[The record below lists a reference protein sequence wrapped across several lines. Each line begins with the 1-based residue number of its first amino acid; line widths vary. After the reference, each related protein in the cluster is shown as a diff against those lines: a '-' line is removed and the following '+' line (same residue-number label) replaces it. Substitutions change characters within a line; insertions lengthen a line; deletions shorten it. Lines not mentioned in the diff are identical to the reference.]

1 MLEKYKLENGAT
13 VLLDHVD
20 GVRSAS
26 IGLWF
31 RAGSRD
37 ETPKEAG
44 AAHFIEHMLFKG
56 TASLSSAELAGRMD
70 DIGAEANAFTSRDC
84 TNYYMRVLDKR
95 MPEAAELLADML
107 FNSRFDE
114 GDMSTERGVI
124 LDEMRMY
131 EDMPDDV
138 ANEMLVRTCFPGALG
153 APVLGS
159 RESVEALT
167 RSGLLGF
174 KSRHYAGPGTVLAVS
189 GRFDDGDASALADRL
204 AALPAEPAA
213 APERAEY
220 TPGIALEG
228 RDTEQNQLLLAFPG
242 ITYGSGERPA
252 MAIMNT
258 ILGGSASSRLYTRLR
273 DELGLCYDLESF
285 DMTYA
290 DTGLVGIGAATSAGN
305 EQRALREITD
315 GLRRFLDEG
324 PSDSE
329 LARKGPGRVR
339 RGDCAREHAGA
350 YAPDGAERALPR
362 PRGQHRRGGGALQC
376 RHAGGRAGLRPA
388 HLRLLA
394 PVRCGAG
401 QGARPGRV
409 RGAASAVRNKQS
421 RAGWEKLP
429 PGAA

>member
-37 ETPKEAG
+37 ETPQEAG

-174 KSRHYAGPGTVLAVS
+174 KSRHYTGPGTVLAVS

-329 LARKGPGRVR
+329 LARAKAQAESGAVIALESTLARMRRMGQSELFLGRVDSIDEVVERYNAVTREDVLDFAR
-339 RGDCAREHAGA
+339 RTFDFSRLSVAALGKVRAREEYEA
-350 YAPDGAERALPR
+350 
-362 PRGQHRRGGGALQC
+362 
-376 RHAGGRAGLRPA
+376 
-388 HLRLLA
+388 LRLL
-394 PVRCGAG
+394 
-401 QGARPGRV
+401 
-409 RGAASAVRNKQS
+409 
-421 RAGWEKLP
+421 
-429 PGAA
+429 

>member
-37 ETPKEAG
+37 ETPQEAG

-290 DTGLVGIGAATSAGN
+290 DTGLVGIGAATIAGN

-329 LARKGPGRVR
+329 LARAKAQAESGAVIALESTLARMRRMGQSELFLGRVDSIDEVVERYNAVTREDVLDFAR
-339 RGDCAREHAGA
+339 RTFDFSRLSVAALGKVRAREEYEA
-350 YAPDGAERALPR
+350 
-362 PRGQHRRGGGALQC
+362 
-376 RHAGGRAGLRPA
+376 
-388 HLRLLA
+388 LRLL
-394 PVRCGAG
+394 
-401 QGARPGRV
+401 
-409 RGAASAVRNKQS
+409 
-421 RAGWEKLP
+421 
-429 PGAA
+429 

>member
-37 ETPKEAG
+37 ETPQEAG

-159 RESVEALT
+159 RESVETLT

-329 LARKGPGRVR
+329 LARAKAQAESGAVIALESTLARMRRMGQSELFLGRVDSIDEVVERYNAVTREDVLDFAR
-339 RGDCAREHAGA
+339 RTFDFSRLSVAALGKVRAREEYEA
-350 YAPDGAERALPR
+350 
-362 PRGQHRRGGGALQC
+362 
-376 RHAGGRAGLRPA
+376 
-388 HLRLLA
+388 LRLL
-394 PVRCGAG
+394 
-401 QGARPGRV
+401 
-409 RGAASAVRNKQS
+409 
-421 RAGWEKLP
+421 
-429 PGAA
+429 

>member
-1 MLEKYKLENGAT
+1 MLEKYKLKNGAT

-37 ETPKEAG
+37 ETPQEAG

-213 APERAEY
+213 APELAEY

-329 LARKGPGRVR
+329 LARAKAQAESGAVIALESTLARMRRMGQSELFLGRVDSIDEVVERYNAVTREDVLDFAR
-339 RGDCAREHAGA
+339 RTFDFSRLSVAALGKVRAREEYEA
-350 YAPDGAERALPR
+350 
-362 PRGQHRRGGGALQC
+362 
-376 RHAGGRAGLRPA
+376 
-388 HLRLLA
+388 LRLL
-394 PVRCGAG
+394 
-401 QGARPGRV
+401 
-409 RGAASAVRNKQS
+409 
-421 RAGWEKLP
+421 
-429 PGAA
+429 

>member
-1 MLEKYKLENGAT
+1 MLEKYKLKNGAT

-37 ETPKEAG
+37 ETPQEAG

-114 GDMSTERGVI
+114 GDMDTERGVI

-329 LARKGPGRVR
+329 LARAKAQAESGAVIALESTLARMRRMGQSELFLGRVDSIDEVVERYNAVTREDVLDFAR
-339 RGDCAREHAGA
+339 RTFDFSRLSVAALGKVRAREEYEA
-350 YAPDGAERALPR
+350 
-362 PRGQHRRGGGALQC
+362 
-376 RHAGGRAGLRPA
+376 
-388 HLRLLA
+388 LRLL
-394 PVRCGAG
+394 
-401 QGARPGRV
+401 
-409 RGAASAVRNKQS
+409 
-421 RAGWEKLP
+421 
-429 PGAA
+429 

>member
-13 VLLDHVD
+13 VLLDHVE

-37 ETPKEAG
+37 ETPQEAG

-114 GDMSTERGVI
+114 GDMDTERGVI

-329 LARKGPGRVR
+329 LARAKAQAESGAVIALESTLARMRRMGQSELFLGRVDSIDEVVERYNAVTREDVLDFAR
-339 RGDCAREHAGA
+339 RTFDFSRLSVAALGKVRAREEYEA
-350 YAPDGAERALPR
+350 
-362 PRGQHRRGGGALQC
+362 
-376 RHAGGRAGLRPA
+376 
-388 HLRLLA
+388 LRLL
-394 PVRCGAG
+394 
-401 QGARPGRV
+401 
-409 RGAASAVRNKQS
+409 
-421 RAGWEKLP
+421 
-429 PGAA
+429 

>member
-37 ETPKEAG
+37 ETPQEAG

-159 RESVEALT
+159 RESVDELT

-329 LARKGPGRVR
+329 LARAKAQAESGAVIALESTLARMRRMGQSELFLGRVDSIDEVVERYNAVTREDVLDFAR
-339 RGDCAREHAGA
+339 RTFDFSRLSVAALGKVRAREEYEA
-350 YAPDGAERALPR
+350 
-362 PRGQHRRGGGALQC
+362 
-376 RHAGGRAGLRPA
+376 
-388 HLRLLA
+388 LRLL
-394 PVRCGAG
+394 
-401 QGARPGRV
+401 
-409 RGAASAVRNKQS
+409 
-421 RAGWEKLP
+421 
-429 PGAA
+429 

>member
-1 MLEKYKLENGAT
+1 MLEKYKLKNGAT

-37 ETPKEAG
+37 ETPQEAG

-290 DTGLVGIGAATSAGN
+290 DTGLVGIGAATRAGN

-329 LARKGPGRVR
+329 LARAKAQAESGAVIALESTLARMRRMGQSELFLGRVDSIDEVVERYNAVTREDVLDFAR
-339 RGDCAREHAGA
+339 RTFDFSRLSVAALGKVRAREEYEA
-350 YAPDGAERALPR
+350 
-362 PRGQHRRGGGALQC
+362 
-376 RHAGGRAGLRPA
+376 
-388 HLRLLA
+388 LRLL
-394 PVRCGAG
+394 
-401 QGARPGRV
+401 
-409 RGAASAVRNKQS
+409 
-421 RAGWEKLP
+421 
-429 PGAA
+429 

>member
-37 ETPKEAG
+37 ETPQEAG

-329 LARKGPGRVR
+329 LARAKAQAESGAVIALESTLARMRRMGQSELFLGRVDSIDEVVERYNAVTREDVLDFAR
-339 RGDCAREHAGA
+339 RTFDFSRLSVAALGKVRAREEYEA
-350 YAPDGAERALPR
+350 
-362 PRGQHRRGGGALQC
+362 
-376 RHAGGRAGLRPA
+376 
-388 HLRLLA
+388 LRLL
-394 PVRCGAG
+394 
-401 QGARPGRV
+401 
-409 RGAASAVRNKQS
+409 
-421 RAGWEKLP
+421 
-429 PGAA
+429 

>member
-1 MLEKYKLENGAT
+1 MLEKYKLKNGAT

-37 ETPKEAG
+37 ETPQEAG

-107 FNSRFDE
+107 FNSRFDV

-329 LARKGPGRVR
+329 LARAKAQAESGAVIALESTLARMRRMGQSELFLGRVDSIDEVVERYNAVTREDVLDFAR
-339 RGDCAREHAGA
+339 RTFDFSRLSVAALGKVRAREEYEA
-350 YAPDGAERALPR
+350 
-362 PRGQHRRGGGALQC
+362 
-376 RHAGGRAGLRPA
+376 
-388 HLRLLA
+388 LRLL
-394 PVRCGAG
+394 
-401 QGARPGRV
+401 
-409 RGAASAVRNKQS
+409 
-421 RAGWEKLP
+421 
-429 PGAA
+429 

>member
-37 ETPKEAG
+37 ETPQEAG

-114 GDMSTERGVI
+114 GDMDTERGVI

-159 RESVEALT
+159 RESVEELT

-204 AALPAEPAA
+204 AALPAEPAE

-329 LARKGPGRVR
+329 LARAKAQAESGAVIALESTLARMRRMGQSELFLGLVDSIDEVVERYNAVTREDVLDFARRTFDFSRLSVAALGKVR
-339 RGDCAREHAGA
+339 AREEYEA
-350 YAPDGAERALPR
+350 
-362 PRGQHRRGGGALQC
+362 
-376 RHAGGRAGLRPA
+376 
-388 HLRLLA
+388 LRLL
-394 PVRCGAG
+394 
-401 QGARPGRV
+401 
-409 RGAASAVRNKQS
+409 
-421 RAGWEKLP
+421 
-429 PGAA
+429 

>member
-37 ETPKEAG
+37 ETPQEAG

-107 FNSRFDE
+107 FNSRFDV

-329 LARKGPGRVR
+329 LARAKAQAESGAVIALESTLARMRRMGQSELFLGRVDSIDEVVERYNAVTREDVLDFAR
-339 RGDCAREHAGA
+339 RTFDFSRLSVAALGKVRAREEYEA
-350 YAPDGAERALPR
+350 
-362 PRGQHRRGGGALQC
+362 
-376 RHAGGRAGLRPA
+376 
-388 HLRLLA
+388 LRLL
-394 PVRCGAG
+394 
-401 QGARPGRV
+401 
-409 RGAASAVRNKQS
+409 
-421 RAGWEKLP
+421 
-429 PGAA
+429 

>member
-1 MLEKYKLENGAT
+1 MLEKYKLENGVT

-37 ETPKEAG
+37 ETPQQAG

-329 LARKGPGRVR
+329 LARAKAQAESGAVIALESTLARMRRMGQSELFLGRVDSIDEVVERYNAVTREDVLDFAR
-339 RGDCAREHAGA
+339 RTFDFSRLSVAALGKVRAREEYEA
-350 YAPDGAERALPR
+350 
-362 PRGQHRRGGGALQC
+362 
-376 RHAGGRAGLRPA
+376 
-388 HLRLLA
+388 LRLL
-394 PVRCGAG
+394 
-401 QGARPGRV
+401 
-409 RGAASAVRNKQS
+409 
-421 RAGWEKLP
+421 
-429 PGAA
+429 

>member
-37 ETPKEAG
+37 ETPQEAG

-107 FNSRFDE
+107 FNSRFDV

-174 KSRHYAGPGTVLAVS
+174 KSRHYTGPGTVLAVS

-242 ITYGSGERPA
+242 ITYGSDERPA

-305 EQRALREITD
+305 ERRALREITD

-329 LARKGPGRVR
+329 LARAKAQAESGAVIALESTLARMRRMGQSELFLGRVDSIDEVVERYNAVTREDVLDFAR
-339 RGDCAREHAGA
+339 RTFDFSRLSVAALGKVRAREEYEA
-350 YAPDGAERALPR
+350 
-362 PRGQHRRGGGALQC
+362 
-376 RHAGGRAGLRPA
+376 
-388 HLRLLA
+388 LRLL
-394 PVRCGAG
+394 
-401 QGARPGRV
+401 
-409 RGAASAVRNKQS
+409 
-421 RAGWEKLP
+421 
-429 PGAA
+429 

>member
-1 MLEKYKLENGAT
+1 MLEKYKLKNGAT

-37 ETPKEAG
+37 ETPQEAG

-329 LARKGPGRVR
+329 LARAKAQAESGAVIALESTLARMRRMGQSELFLGRVDSIDEVVERYNAVTREDVLDFAR
-339 RGDCAREHAGA
+339 RTFDFSRLSVAALGKVRAREEYEA
-350 YAPDGAERALPR
+350 
-362 PRGQHRRGGGALQC
+362 
-376 RHAGGRAGLRPA
+376 
-388 HLRLLA
+388 LRLL
-394 PVRCGAG
+394 
-401 QGARPGRV
+401 
-409 RGAASAVRNKQS
+409 
-421 RAGWEKLP
+421 
-429 PGAA
+429 

>member
-37 ETPKEAG
+37 ETPQEAG

-305 EQRALREITD
+305 ERRALREITD

-329 LARKGPGRVR
+329 LARAKAQAESGAVIALESTLARMRRMGQSELFLGRVDSIDEVVERYNAVTREDVLDFAR
-339 RGDCAREHAGA
+339 RTFDFSRLSVAALGKVRAREEYEA
-350 YAPDGAERALPR
+350 
-362 PRGQHRRGGGALQC
+362 
-376 RHAGGRAGLRPA
+376 
-388 HLRLLA
+388 LRLL
-394 PVRCGAG
+394 
-401 QGARPGRV
+401 
-409 RGAASAVRNKQS
+409 
-421 RAGWEKLP
+421 
-429 PGAA
+429 

>member
-1 MLEKYKLENGAT
+1 MLEKYKLKNGAT

-37 ETPKEAG
+37 ETPQEAG

-114 GDMSTERGVI
+114 GDMDTERGVI

-189 GRFDDGDASALADRL
+189 GRFDDGNASALADRL

-329 LARKGPGRVR
+329 LARAKAQAESGAVIALESTLARMRRMGQSELFLGRVDSIDEVVERYNAVTREDVLDFAR
-339 RGDCAREHAGA
+339 RTFDFSRLSVAALGKVRAREEYEA
-350 YAPDGAERALPR
+350 
-362 PRGQHRRGGGALQC
+362 
-376 RHAGGRAGLRPA
+376 
-388 HLRLLA
+388 LRLL
-394 PVRCGAG
+394 
-401 QGARPGRV
+401 
-409 RGAASAVRNKQS
+409 
-421 RAGWEKLP
+421 
-429 PGAA
+429 

>member
-37 ETPKEAG
+37 EAPKEAG

-242 ITYGSGERPA
+242 ITYGSVERPA

-329 LARKGPGRVR
+329 LARAKAQAESGAVIALESTLARMRRMGQSELFLGRVDSIDEVVERYNAVTREDVLDFAR
-339 RGDCAREHAGA
+339 RTFDFSRLSVAALGKVRAREEYEA
-350 YAPDGAERALPR
+350 
-362 PRGQHRRGGGALQC
+362 
-376 RHAGGRAGLRPA
+376 
-388 HLRLLA
+388 LRLL
-394 PVRCGAG
+394 
-401 QGARPGRV
+401 
-409 RGAASAVRNKQS
+409 
-421 RAGWEKLP
+421 
-429 PGAA
+429 

>member
-1 MLEKYKLENGAT
+1 MLEKYKLKNGAT

-37 ETPKEAG
+37 ETPQEAG

-159 RESVEALT
+159 RESLEALT

-329 LARKGPGRVR
+329 LARAKAQAESGAVIALESTLARMRRMGQSELFLGRVDSIDEVVERYNAVTREDVLDFAR
-339 RGDCAREHAGA
+339 RTFDFSRLSVAALGKVRAREEYEA
-350 YAPDGAERALPR
+350 
-362 PRGQHRRGGGALQC
+362 
-376 RHAGGRAGLRPA
+376 
-388 HLRLLA
+388 LRLL
-394 PVRCGAG
+394 
-401 QGARPGRV
+401 
-409 RGAASAVRNKQS
+409 
-421 RAGWEKLP
+421 
-429 PGAA
+429 

>member
-174 KSRHYAGPGTVLAVS
+174 KSRHYTGPGTVLAVS

-329 LARKGPGRVR
+329 LARAKAQAESGAVIALESTLARMRRMGQSELFLGRVDSIDEVVERYNAVTREDVLDFAR
-339 RGDCAREHAGA
+339 RTFDFSRLSVAALGKVRAREEYEA
-350 YAPDGAERALPR
+350 
-362 PRGQHRRGGGALQC
+362 
-376 RHAGGRAGLRPA
+376 
-388 HLRLLA
+388 LRLL
-394 PVRCGAG
+394 
-401 QGARPGRV
+401 
-409 RGAASAVRNKQS
+409 
-421 RAGWEKLP
+421 
-429 PGAA
+429 

>member
-37 ETPKEAG
+37 ETPQEAG

-138 ANEMLVRTCFPGALG
+138 ANEILVRTCFPGALG

-329 LARKGPGRVR
+329 LARAKAQAESGAVIALESTLARMRRMGQSELFLGRVDSIDEVVERYNAVTREDVLDFAR
-339 RGDCAREHAGA
+339 RTFDFSRLSVAALGKVRAREEYEA
-350 YAPDGAERALPR
+350 
-362 PRGQHRRGGGALQC
+362 
-376 RHAGGRAGLRPA
+376 
-388 HLRLLA
+388 LRLL
-394 PVRCGAG
+394 
-401 QGARPGRV
+401 
-409 RGAASAVRNKQS
+409 
-421 RAGWEKLP
+421 
-429 PGAA
+429 

>member
-37 ETPKEAG
+37 ETPQEAG

-114 GDMSTERGVI
+114 GDMDTERGVI

-159 RESVEALT
+159 RESVEELT

-285 DMTYA
+285 DMAYA

-329 LARKGPGRVR
+329 LARAKAQAESGAVIALESTLARMRRMGQSELFLGRVDSIDEVVERYNAVTREDVLDFAR
-339 RGDCAREHAGA
+339 RTFDFSRLSVAALGKVRAREEYEA
-350 YAPDGAERALPR
+350 
-362 PRGQHRRGGGALQC
+362 
-376 RHAGGRAGLRPA
+376 
-388 HLRLLA
+388 LRLL
-394 PVRCGAG
+394 
-401 QGARPGRV
+401 
-409 RGAASAVRNKQS
+409 
-421 RAGWEKLP
+421 
-429 PGAA
+429 

>member
-37 ETPKEAG
+37 ETPQEAG

-305 EQRALREITD
+305 EQRALHEITD

-329 LARKGPGRVR
+329 LARAKAQAESGAVIALESTLARMRRMGQSELFLGRVDSIDEVVERYNAVTREDVLDFAR
-339 RGDCAREHAGA
+339 RTFDFSRLSVAALGKVRAREEYEA
-350 YAPDGAERALPR
+350 
-362 PRGQHRRGGGALQC
+362 
-376 RHAGGRAGLRPA
+376 
-388 HLRLLA
+388 LRLL
-394 PVRCGAG
+394 
-401 QGARPGRV
+401 
-409 RGAASAVRNKQS
+409 
-421 RAGWEKLP
+421 
-429 PGAA
+429 

>member
-37 ETPKEAG
+37 ETPQEAG

-329 LARKGPGRVR
+329 LARAKAQAESGAVIALESTLARMRRMGQSELFLGRVDSIDEVVERYNAVTREDVLDFAR
-339 RGDCAREHAGA
+339 RTFDFSHLSVAALGKVRAREEYEA
-350 YAPDGAERALPR
+350 
-362 PRGQHRRGGGALQC
+362 
-376 RHAGGRAGLRPA
+376 
-388 HLRLLA
+388 LRLL
-394 PVRCGAG
+394 
-401 QGARPGRV
+401 
-409 RGAASAVRNKQS
+409 
-421 RAGWEKLP
+421 
-429 PGAA
+429 

>member
-1 MLEKYKLENGAT
+1 MLEKYKLKNGAT

-329 LARKGPGRVR
+329 LARAKAQAESGAVIALESTLARMRRMGQSELFLGRVDSIDEVVERYNAVTREDVLDFAR
-339 RGDCAREHAGA
+339 RTFDFSRLSVAALGKVRAREEYEA
-350 YAPDGAERALPR
+350 
-362 PRGQHRRGGGALQC
+362 
-376 RHAGGRAGLRPA
+376 
-388 HLRLLA
+388 LRLL
-394 PVRCGAG
+394 
-401 QGARPGRV
+401 
-409 RGAASAVRNKQS
+409 
-421 RAGWEKLP
+421 
-429 PGAA
+429 

>member
-37 ETPKEAG
+37 ETPQEAG

-107 FNSRFDE
+107 FNARFDE

-124 LDEMRMY
+124 LDEMCMY

-329 LARKGPGRVR
+329 LARAKAQAESGAVIALESTLARMRRMGQSELFLGRVDSIDEVVERYNAVTREDVLDFAR
-339 RGDCAREHAGA
+339 RTFDFSRLSVAALGKVRAREEYEA
-350 YAPDGAERALPR
+350 
-362 PRGQHRRGGGALQC
+362 
-376 RHAGGRAGLRPA
+376 
-388 HLRLLA
+388 LRLL
-394 PVRCGAG
+394 
-401 QGARPGRV
+401 
-409 RGAASAVRNKQS
+409 
-421 RAGWEKLP
+421 
-429 PGAA
+429 

>member
-37 ETPKEAG
+37 ETPQEAG

-114 GDMSTERGVI
+114 GDMDTERGVI

-242 ITYGSGERPA
+242 ITYGSGERQA

-329 LARKGPGRVR
+329 LARAKAQAESGAVIALESTLARMRRMGQSELFLGRVDSIDEVVERYNAVTREDVLDFAR
-339 RGDCAREHAGA
+339 RTFDFSRLSVAALGKVRAREEYEA
-350 YAPDGAERALPR
+350 
-362 PRGQHRRGGGALQC
+362 
-376 RHAGGRAGLRPA
+376 
-388 HLRLLA
+388 LRLL
-394 PVRCGAG
+394 
-401 QGARPGRV
+401 
-409 RGAASAVRNKQS
+409 
-421 RAGWEKLP
+421 
-429 PGAA
+429 

>member
-159 RESVEALT
+159 RESVETLT

-329 LARKGPGRVR
+329 LARAKAQAESGAVIALESTLARMRRMGQSELFLGRVDSIDEVVERYNAVTREDVLDFAR
-339 RGDCAREHAGA
+339 RTFDFSRLSVAALGKVRAREEYEA
-350 YAPDGAERALPR
+350 
-362 PRGQHRRGGGALQC
+362 
-376 RHAGGRAGLRPA
+376 
-388 HLRLLA
+388 LRLL
-394 PVRCGAG
+394 
-401 QGARPGRV
+401 
-409 RGAASAVRNKQS
+409 
-421 RAGWEKLP
+421 
-429 PGAA
+429 

>member
-37 ETPKEAG
+37 ETPQEAG

-329 LARKGPGRVR
+329 LACAKAQAESGAVIALESTLARMRRMGQSELFLGRVDSIDEVVERYNAVTREDVLDFAR
-339 RGDCAREHAGA
+339 RTFDFSRLSVAALGKVRAREEYEA
-350 YAPDGAERALPR
+350 
-362 PRGQHRRGGGALQC
+362 
-376 RHAGGRAGLRPA
+376 
-388 HLRLLA
+388 LRLL
-394 PVRCGAG
+394 
-401 QGARPGRV
+401 
-409 RGAASAVRNKQS
+409 
-421 RAGWEKLP
+421 
-429 PGAA
+429 

>member
-114 GDMSTERGVI
+114 GDMDTERGVI

-329 LARKGPGRVR
+329 LARAKAQAESGAVIALESTLARMRRMGQSELFLGRVDSIDEVVERYNAVTREDVLDFAR
-339 RGDCAREHAGA
+339 RTFDFSRLSVAALGKVRAREEYEA
-350 YAPDGAERALPR
+350 
-362 PRGQHRRGGGALQC
+362 
-376 RHAGGRAGLRPA
+376 
-388 HLRLLA
+388 LRLL
-394 PVRCGAG
+394 
-401 QGARPGRV
+401 
-409 RGAASAVRNKQS
+409 
-421 RAGWEKLP
+421 
-429 PGAA
+429 